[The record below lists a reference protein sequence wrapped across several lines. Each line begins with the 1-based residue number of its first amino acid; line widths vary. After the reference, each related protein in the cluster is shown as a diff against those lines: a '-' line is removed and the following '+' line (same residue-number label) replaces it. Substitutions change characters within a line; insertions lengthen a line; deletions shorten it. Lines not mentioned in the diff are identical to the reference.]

1 MVCFQSILYHPIAV
15 RNLLLALTLTLLQG
29 GSLLA
34 QCDRIGW
41 VASITPGC
49 GAVIKDINN
58 GQFFHAVAGTETLI
72 GGKTIRFS
80 TLTALALPG
89 CPQDGLP
96 AMALTCVTD
105 ILLTQAHFA
114 YIASPE
120 HPLQYTFQAELY
132 DPATQTCQ
140 WTFGDGAA
148 GNVSGGLVQHTF
160 AQPGLYNVCLQITG
174 NASAA
179 SQACQ
184 EVLVSGLPVNTCGYD
199 AYITAVDTQ
208 LYAKLLPQ
216 NSAVGALAE
225 VSWYSGK
232 YGKLLGQTPSLTIM
246 LPDYGDYL
254 ICAEYSVKDSAGNAV
269 CTASICKALALTG
282 PGCANPQLTVAVQ
295 ECPVVEVPV
304 CGCDNITYTN
314 ECEALAAG
322 MTTWWAGNCSTM
334 YGSCVADVD
343 MKIIAGS
350 PDMGYTVRFKNLSG
364 GNSSL
369 SHLDFGDGSPIWE
382 ATQWDS
388 VTHHYAKGDVYR
400 VNLSVWKQNAC
411 ASSVS
416 KLLVTD
422 AFNLTSSNLPGVP
435 DYVRPGDANGDEKA
449 NVYDLLDI
457 GVGYLS
463 SGSPR
468 PNASSDWLPQFA
480 ANWPDQLEQTLN
492 FKHFDCDGDGV
503 VLDMDVDVIEPHYA
517 PIDSNA
523 VSPIPG
529 APAVWVE
536 FEQDTIVV
544 DASNPTPFE
553 ITANV
558 MVGNADAPALGLHGL
573 AFALKYPE
581 YVEHDPEV
589 DYKNDFFGISNHI
602 LWMPKD
608 NYSSRQLDLGF
619 TRKYENAAGYGR
631 IATVTFRSDFI
642 IIIDVIAR
650 EEGEIKAFAVPIRG
664 LKAVGADGQELEFGS
679 SVLQDTVWIK
689 LLETSGTRENA
700 LNDQVTVYPNP
711 AAEEALLLTGA
722 LEVERVEAMNALGQV
737 IYSASPVAGQVQRL
751 RVADGPAGLYTI
763 HLQPT
768 RGLVE
773 KKLLVP

>member
-1 MVCFQSILYHPIAV
+1 MMSHPNAV
-15 RNLLLALTLTLLQG
+15 RSLFLALMFTLLP
-29 GSLLA
+29 GSTLLA
-34 QCDRIGW
+34 QCDRVGW
-41 VASITPGC
+41 VASVTPDC
-49 GAVIKDINN
+49 GAVIKELNS
-58 GQFFHAVAGTETLI
+58 GLFLRAVAGTELLV
-72 GGKTIRFS
+72 GGKTISFS
-80 TLTALALPG
+80 TVPAPALPI
-89 CPQDGLP
+89 CLQDGLP
-96 AMALTCVTD
+96 TMALTCVTD
-105 ILLTQAHFA
+105 VLFTEALFT
-114 YIASPE
+114 YTVSPDN
-120 HPLQYTFQAELY
+120 PLQYTFQAKQY
-132 DPATQTCQ
+132 DPATQACQ
-140 WTFGDGAA
+140 WSFGDGPVVGA
-148 GNVSGGLVQHTF
+148 SGAIVEYTF
-160 AQPGLYNVCLQITG
+160 SQPGVYNVCLKIAG
-174 NASAA
+174 NSPVAVQS
-179 SQACQ
+179 CL
-184 EVLVSGLPVNTCGYD
+184 EVLVSGQPANTCGYS
-199 AYITAVDTQ
+199 AYVTAVGTQ

-216 NSAVGALAE
+216 NSAVGTLTAINWHNGQAGE
-225 VSWYSGK
+225 
-232 YGKLLGQTPSLTIM
+232 LLGQTPSLSAP
-246 LPDYGDYL
+246 LPGFGDYL
-254 ICAEYSVKDSAGNAV
+254 ICAEYTVKNTVDSAV
-269 CTASICKALALTG
+269 CTASVCKALFLSE
-282 PGCANPQLTVAVQ
+282 PGCADAQVMATVQICPAQ
-295 ECPVVEVPV
+295 EPTVPV
-304 CGCDNITYTN
+304 CGCDEQTYAN

-322 MTTWWAGNCSTM
+322 MTTWWAGDCSTM
-334 YGSCVADVD
+334 YGSCVAD
-343 MKIIAGS
+343 MAMEIIAGS
-350 PDMGYTVRFKNLSG
+350 PDLGYTVRFLNLSG

-369 SHLDFGDGSPIWE
+369 CHLDFGDGSPIWE

-400 VNLSVWKQNAC
+400 VSLSVWKQSDC
-411 ASSVS
+411 ASSVT

-422 AFNLTSSNLPGVP
+422 AFNLTIGNLPSTP
-435 DYVRPGDANGDEKA
+435 DYVLPGDANGDKKA

-650 EEGEIKAFAVPIRG
+650 EEGEVKAFAVPIRG

-700 LNDQVTVYPNP
+700 LNEQVTVYPNP

-722 LEVERVEAMNALGQV
+722 LEVERVEALNALGQV

-751 RVADGPAGLYTI
+751 RVADWPAGLYTI
-763 HLQPT
+763 HLQTT